1 MSPVWDWVSLATEST
16 KYVGHEKF
24 SAWTFTVRAST
35 SSTSTSCSRVEAL
48 GLTRC
53 LIEQMGYATV
63 SLYFQSDSTPR
74 WFIVDGDYRSTS
86 LLCSVPTI
94 FSTTWP

>member
-24 SAWTFTVRAST
+24 SAWTFTVRST
-35 SSTSTSCSRVEAL
+35 TSATSCSRVAGTWTHKRL
-48 GLTRC
+48 Q

-86 LLCSVPTI
+86 LPCYLP
-94 FSTTWP
+94 FLLYY